1 MCLAAGVAGAQ
12 TRNTTATPKEKPAPA
27 VKSRPPLFPP
37 APAPDRGIRDT
48 IEKAIAADPNVAVKL
63 CISEGAVKING
74 WERNEVRVFV
84 RNGRRFD
91 FRSLEKD
98 PETGKANW
106 IWITGASADGAAPG
120 PSNQCL
126 AGDSVELDIPMRA
139 SVGLEARTSGAEID
153 SVRKVNVK
161 IVEGSISLRNIPGG
175 VSAEAFQGDITIESS
190 SGQISLQSTTGNI
203 LAFDVKPGQV
213 GELLK
218 ARTNSGNIALQNVSH
233 RQIEANSISGS
244 VSFNGKFLL
253 GGLYNFKTSN
263 GAIRLLL
270 PDDTVCRVSASY
282 GFGTF
287 NSSFPLEYLTENVSA
302 GGKSFTARIGKA
314 DSPNVSLTTSSGS
327 IGIRKQN

>member
-12 TRNTTATPKEKPAPA
+12 TPTAPTPKARPVPADR
-27 VKSRPPLFPP
+27 SRPPTFPP
-37 APAPDRGIRDT
+37 SPGPDRGGRDT
-48 IEKAIAADPNVAVKL
+48 IEKAMAADPNVAVKL

-84 RNGRRFD
+84 RNGRSFD

-98 PETGKANW
+98 PETGKPNW
-106 IWITGASADGAAPG
+106 VWITGASPAGVSVG
-120 PSNQCL
+120 PSSQCL
-126 AGDSVELDIPMRA
+126 AGDSVELDVPMRA
-139 SVGLEARTSGAEID
+139 SIGLEARTSGAEID

-175 VSAEAFQGDITIESS
+175 VSAEAFQGDVSIESS

-233 RQIEANSISGS
+233 RQIEANSITGS
-244 VSFNGKFLL
+244 VSFDGKFLA

-270 PDDTVCRVSASY
+270 PDDTVCRISASY

-287 NSSFPLEYLTENVSA
+287 NSTFPLEYLTENLSS

-314 DSPNVSLTTSSGS
+314 DTPNVTLTTSSGS